1 MLHRV
6 WLIAGAASALIALA
20 FAAYVSHR
28 LGAEF
33 APFIRETVN
42 TAREIHFVHALAL
55 IAVGILSLR
64 SGPNL
69 FLHLAGAAFLIGTV
83 FFCGG
88 LYGSADPSGQFD
100 AFKPL
105 IPVGGMT
112 LMAGWVLFAVG
123 AWNLKAAP

>member
-1 MLHRV
+1 MLYRV
-6 WLIAGAASALIALA
+6 WLIAGAVSALICLA

-55 IAVGILSLR
+55 IAVGILTMR
-64 SGPNL
+64 ANNV
-69 FLHLAGAAFLIGTV
+69 FLHLAGAAFLVGTI

-100 AFKPL
+100 AFKPV
-105 IPVGGMT
+105 IPIGGMT
-112 LMAGWVLFAVG
+112 LMAGWALFAVG
-123 AWNLKAAP
+123 AGTLKVSS